1 MMRLTRQHLEGIGLG
16 LARCIGNRCRG
27 RAHLVQHQLHP
38 QLAGLVLDDEQH
50 LVMGGR
56 QRVLGREN
64 LVQMQIVAIAHVT
77 AEVELGFLVAD
88 DGCAAMQGAAGGF
101 IRHGQIIFDRSVR
114 AA

>member
-1 MMRLTRQHLEGIGLG
+1 MAAVA
-16 LARCIGNRCRG
+16 ARTSCSISFI
-27 RAHLVQHQLHP
+27 HSSLVWCCTMNSI
-38 QLAGLVLDDEQH
+38 
-50 LVMGGR
+50 VMGGR

-88 DGCAAMQGAAGGF
+88 DGGAAMHRAAGGF
-101 IRHGQIIFDRSVR
+101 IRHGQVIVDGQVR